1 MGEGTTVL
9 GLVGDTSALDTDSIL
24 RNPCIERIMKVQE
37 PYKLANRK
45 MHPEDTIVTI
55 GGKVQVGGKKLVVMA
70 GPCSVESK
78 GADPGD
84 RPGGQ
89 GRRRHRAA
97 RRRVETPLLP
107 YAFQGY
113 KEKALEYL
121 VAAREETGLPIVTEI
136 TNPAHVEKFI
146 GKCDCFQ
153 VGARNMQNFELLKEL
168 GQTDIPVLLKR
179 GLAQHH

>member
-78 GADPGD
+78 EQILETAQAVKAAGATVLRGGAWKPRSSPTPSRGIRKRRWSIWSPPGR
-84 RPGGQ
+84 RPGCPSSP
-89 GRRRHRAA
+89 RLPTPPMWKSSSASAIVSRWARATCRILNCSRSWA
-97 RRRVETPLLP
+97 RPTSPSAQAGP
-107 YAFQGY
+107 G
-113 KEKALEYL
+113 
-121 VAAREETGLPIVTEI
+121 
-136 TNPAHVEKFI
+136 
-146 GKCDCFQ
+146 
-153 VGARNMQNFELLKEL
+153 
-168 GQTDIPVLLKR
+168 
-179 GLAQHH
+179 QHH